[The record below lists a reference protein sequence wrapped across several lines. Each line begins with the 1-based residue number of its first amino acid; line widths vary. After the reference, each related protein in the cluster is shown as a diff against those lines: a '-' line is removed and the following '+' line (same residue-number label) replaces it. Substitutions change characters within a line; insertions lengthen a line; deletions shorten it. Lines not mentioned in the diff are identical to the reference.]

1 MLPCQHASN
10 VKGLVR
16 KSQSE
21 GHGWIMV
28 SHATPSAASPPL
40 SLYWKKQI
48 RCQGECF
55 YGDSSQHKASLC
67 FSSLLTTSLSNKS
80 SLNHCLLTCLTYL
93 SHPPNKARRSF
104 SDVAENLSF
113 TSWQRGRKLDLM
125 MQKLATLCLVNLN
138 QRRRV
143 RLPRGAFCRTPTT
156 MRAQSTCHPVS
167 SSSSTLHLI
176 FKHKLFLRQ
185 YGGLNIYLMPPRS
198 GAETQVFIV
207 VGQSARL

>member
-21 GHGWIMV
+21 GHGWIIV
-28 SHATPSAASPPL
+28 SHATPSAASLPL

-93 SHPPNKARRSF
+93 IPSARQSAPFILRCS
-104 SDVAENLSF
+104 
-113 TSWQRGRKLDLM
+113 RKSSVVRKSTGPQLDLM